1 MIHITYYPSTDDSLS
16 SGHILWEIFTVFI
29 VSFLIDCKPI
39 YNSTWDRCLII
50 SKESFLKFTTPPL
63 EEYDKIINIDN
74 IRKWESINFDDFINI
89 KNIIEKNKQT
99 YTTILVNLS
108 NVCKIHPDV
117 LCFWYNEK
125 QISHEIFSSKA
136 LPLLQNLYYYD
147 HNNNEIN
154 TFAIHMRRGDL
165 CKWCYDIGF
174 TIDYYRKIINIINEK
189 LNIPINIY
197 TESTAKNTTTQLSI
211 NAKERKNINYNDI
224 STLQNLKNVTIYAGT
239 KKDLS
244 SHFNE
249 LCRSKYL
256 MISPSSFSL
265 WAAFIS
271 KGMIFIDIK
280 CLNRPNLFRHIKLIS
295 KFIVFDNLKDK
306 MKEI

>member
-29 VSFLIDCKPI
+29 FSFLIDCKPI
-39 YNSTWDRCLII
+39 YNSTWDKCLIV
-50 SKESFLKFTTPPL
+50 SKTSFKKFTTKPL
-63 EEYDKIINIDN
+63 EKYDKIINIDN
-74 IRKWESINFDDFINI
+74 LRKWESISFNDFINI
-89 KNIIEKNKQT
+89 KTIIEKNKRPH
-99 YTTILVNLS
+99 TTILVKLS

-117 LCFWYNEK
+117 LCFWYNKK
-125 QISHEIFSSKA
+125 QISCELFSSKA
-136 LPLLQNLYYYD
+136 LPLLQNLYYCD

-154 TFAIHMRRGDL
+154 AFAIHMRRGDL

-174 TIDYYRKIINIINEK
+174 TIDYYIKIINIINEK
-189 LNIPINIY
+189 INIPINIY
-197 TESTAKNTTTQLSI
+197 TESAGKNTSTQLSI
-211 NAKERKNINYNDI
+211 NVDERKNINHNDI
-224 STLQNLKNVTIYAGT
+224 LRLQNLKNVTIYAGT
-239 KKDLS
+239 KKDFS

-271 KGMIFIDIK
+271 KGMIFVDIK

-295 KFIVFDNLKDK
+295 KFIVFDDFEKN
-306 MKEI
+306 IQIG